1 MDASQFKQMFL
12 PCSGQLYRMAWR
24 LTGNRQAAED
34 LVQDT
39 FMKLWTSRNKL
50 PQGLSPGGYALTT
63 MRHIHY
69 DSMRQGQIKE
79 CDKPC
84 EEIPAVSDT
93 DIEQQA
99 EKADMGRRL
108 RELIGQLPC
117 KQRQVMMMRDVE
129 GLDSHAIQ
137 DMTGLSEANVRTLLC
152 RARATV
158 RQQFKKLMNYE
169 SQPNKGI
176 CG

>member
-1 MDASQFKQMFL
+1 M
-12 PCSGQLYRMAWR
+12 
-24 LTGNRQAAED
+24 
-34 LVQDT
+34 
-39 FMKLWTSRNKL
+39 
-50 PQGLSPGGYALTT
+50 
-63 MRHIHY
+63 
-69 DSMRQGQIKE
+69 
-79 CDKPC
+79 
-84 EEIPAVSDT
+84 SDT

-129 GLDSHAIQ
+129 GLDSPAIQ

>member
-84 EEIPAVSDT
+84 EEIPAVS
-93 DIEQQA
+93 
-99 EKADMGRRL
+99 
-108 RELIGQLPC
+108 ELIGQLPC
-117 KQRQVMMMRDVE
+117 KQRQVMVMRDVE
-129 GLDSHAIQ
+129 GLDNHAIQ

-176 CG
+176 YG